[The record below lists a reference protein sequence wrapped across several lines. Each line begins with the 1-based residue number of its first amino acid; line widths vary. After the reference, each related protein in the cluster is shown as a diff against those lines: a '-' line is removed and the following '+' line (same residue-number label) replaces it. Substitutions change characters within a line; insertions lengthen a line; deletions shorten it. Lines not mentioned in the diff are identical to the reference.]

1 MAWPEAEL
9 VEPFRPTL
17 MDIEVCVAC
26 EVIRKR
32 GSAIKKGKIREER

>member
-17 MDIEVCVAC
+17 KDFEVCVAC
-26 EVIRKR
+26 EVIKR
-32 GSAIKKGKIREER
+32 DKEGKIREER